1 MHQFGSHAACVSA
14 ARVSAACVQV
24 GLGENKHQDPNG
36 GENTPV
42 KFAFDSDVWREAIK
56 ETVVLRQVG
65 R

>member
-1 MHQFGSHAACVSA
+1 MRHACCT
-14 ARVSAACVQV
+14 VSAACVQV
-24 GLGENKHQDPNG
+24 GLGENKHQDPS